1 MVENRGIEPRTSECK
16 SDVFPLALVPLN
28 LVPILPMVDHGINR
42 TCRVLTVSRPTP
54 TRITLRLAQTIG
66 GQG

>member
-1 MVENRGIEPRTSECK
+1 MTGSNRRPIACK
-16 SDVFPLALVPLN
+16 AIALPAELIPLN
-28 LVPILPMVDHGINR
+28 LVPILTIVDYDVNR

-54 TRITLRLAQTIG
+54 TRITLRLAQTTG